1 MTAWK
6 KYNKIQQE
14 LKRPP
19 RDSGEY
25 VRQLYV
31 IEAKEKECQA
41 INRGKLA
48 AFAVAVIIAVL
59 VTCLTL
65 LFRVTTAHAA
75 ELLEVARSQI
85 GNGEISGDNRGK
97 FVRAYL
103 NGKEGLPWCAGFVS
117 YCLKNAGY
125 HYNYTLRAK
134 KYLDYGKKVSTP
146 KPGDLIVFS
155 RAGGGGHVGIVEQVK
170 GGTITTIEGNT
181 GKYPSKVKRITY
193 LGKPKNL
200 IAYIRINRMKEA

>member
-1 MTAWK
+1 VNGSLGRKTGSS
-6 KYNKIQQE
+6 
-14 LKRPP
+14 R
-19 RDSGEY
+19 
-25 VRQLYV
+25 
-31 IEAKEKECQA
+31 
-41 INRGKLA
+41 LA
-48 AFAVAVIIAVL
+48 VLATAVI
-59 VTCLTL
+59 LTL
-65 LFRVTTAHAA
+65 LITFFILISLLAVNVATAHAA